1 MLRYLELDHLIL
13 SVYSLFQP
21 SQDFNQMASDAKV
34 AWRAD
39 ISRSKDTI
47 IKKFSLL

>member
-1 MLRYLELDHLIL
+1 MLRYLELAHLIL
-13 SVYSLFQP
+13 SVYSLLQP
-21 SQDFNQMASDAKV
+21 SQDFIQMASDAKL

-47 IKKFSLL
+47 TKKFSRL